1 MDLTK
6 KVHPVISVGVI
17 LGAVFLTGFLHLM
30 NKTTEKAQ
38 AMWYYTVPVESV
50 QDQPR

>member
-6 KVHPVISVGVI
+6 KVHPAISVGVI
-17 LGAVFLTGFLHLM
+17 LGAIFLTGFLHLM
-30 NKTTEKAQ
+30 NKTAEKSQ
-38 AMWYYTVPVESV
+38 AMWYYIVPVESA